1 MTTLTAHD
9 LYLATRFAGLDLS
22 LDDQRIALR
31 DATTRTHRAGTLLMG
46 ALFGTFIATT
56 LLWKELLP

>member
-1 MTTLTAHD
+1 MTTLTTHD

-31 DATTRTHRAGTLLMG
+31 QETARTHRAGTLLMG
-46 ALFGTFIATT
+46 ALFGTFIATA